1 MRDEKSRESQI
12 EDKKMTENVMNTTRF
27 NDNDA
32 ILLGGMH
39 TFASSLQP
47 GANPYELWSPFA
59 QTNGP
64 NTSSEAMFH
73 EIQSRIV

>member
-1 MRDEKSRESQI
+1 MERKSEKSESQRR
-12 EDKKMTENVMNTTRF
+12 KMTENVMNTTRF

-73 EIQSRIV
+73 EIQSRKV

>member
-1 MRDEKSRESQI
+1 MRDEKI
-12 EDKKMTENVMNTTRF
+12 ERKSDRRQKMTENVMNTARF

-73 EIQSRIV
+73 EIQSRKV

>member
-1 MRDEKSRESQI
+1 
-12 EDKKMTENVMNTTRF
+12 MTENVMNQARF